1 MLPFYRKSLNQLREL
16 AVITGVSVRVLAMAL
31 ATLVASPLLFDSTE
45 IAVAFIPFLALFNV
59 IAGMVSISGGYMLY
73 KAIFKRARHLLP
85 SKYQPD
91 QSASPEA

>member
-1 MLPFYRKSLNQLREL
+1 
-16 AVITGVSVRVLAMAL
+16 
-31 ATLVASPLLFDSTE
+31 
-45 IAVAFIPFLALFNV
+45 
-59 IAGMVSISGGYMLY
+59 MVSISGGYMLY